1 MNNSRKKYF
10 EITEETGSYE
20 TYTLLHEVEN
30 DLDEDVDN
38 KMNDSDTE
46 FSENDEVDYNSC
58 SVANAFDI
66 MVPAANLHGSWSG
79 NPSFN
84 CSAHSKKNQPPG
96 GGIALISQV
105 IMYNMSL

>member
-1 MNNSRKKYF
+1 M
-10 EITEETGSYE
+10 
-20 TYTLLHEVEN
+20 EN

-38 KMNDSDTE
+38 KMNVSDAE
-46 FSENDEVDYNSC
+46 FSENNEVDYNSC

-66 MVPAANLHGSWSG
+66 MVPAANLHRSWSG
-79 NPSFN
+79 NSSFN
-84 CSAHSKKNQPPG
+84 CSAHSKKNQPSR